1 MAFAWLFTD
10 SHLSGATSCGKRE
23 DLCEDGSTCFDHRN
37 GSYSCMC
44 PLGSSNLGEN
54 CMKRGKN
61 SDLFF
66 KYTMNFMSGVLPDKK
81 ACLKLTLR
89 FM

>member
-54 CMKRGKN
+54 CMKRG
-61 SDLFF
+61 
-66 KYTMNFMSGVLPDKK
+66 MNIMPVVLSDKK
-81 ACLKLTLR
+81 TYEVCLKSTLCII
-89 FM
+89 